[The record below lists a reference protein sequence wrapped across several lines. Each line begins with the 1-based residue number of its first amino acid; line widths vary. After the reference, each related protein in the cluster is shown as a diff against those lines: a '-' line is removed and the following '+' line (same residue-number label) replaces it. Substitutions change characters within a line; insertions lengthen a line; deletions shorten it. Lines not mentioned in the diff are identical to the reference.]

1 MWASRLNAYFPT
13 PVSAPKSHPILP
25 SLNQPRNKR
34 GWNAQL
40 LLPVLVLLVA
50 VVLAAGLI
58 ATGKPVQPSEPEPR
72 AVAIKIIEAQPQT
85 VQLLVTSQGTIE
97 PRTQSDLIPQVSG
110 TVVSMSPALVAGG
123 EFKKNEPLLSIDTA
137 DYETALARSK
147 AALARAESQQK
158 RAKREYQRLQKISTQ
173 KLASEAQLENA
184 ESDYAVALAN
194 LEEARANRQQAQR
207 DLERTTIRA
216 PYDGRVLSEAVDV
229 GQFVS
234 RGNTIATVYATD
246 YVEARLPIA
255 DSQLAFLNLRNR
267 QNNDDTPKVTLSS
280 RYAGKQLNWLGEV
293 ARTEAAIDIKSRMIY
308 VVVRVTPEANDGR
321 VPLVGQFVKA
331 EIQGKSVTGVY
342 RLPRAALRDNT
353 KVLIVADDNTLESRD
368 VNIVRFQKDEV
379 LVNSGV
385 QAGDRVS
392 VSRRQTLATGTRVAP
407 TKTDDPS

>member
-25 SLNQPRNKR
+25 SLNQPSNKR

-40 LLPVLVLLVA
+40 LLPALVLLVA
-50 VVLAAGLI
+50 VLLAAGLI
-58 ATGKPVQPSEPEPR
+58 VTGKPVQPSEPEPQ
-72 AVAIKIIEAQPQT
+72 AVAIKTVEAQPQT

-97 PRTQSDLIPQVSG
+97 PRTQSDLIPEVSG
-110 TVVSMSPALVAGG
+110 TVVSMSLALVAGG

-158 RAKREYQRLQKISTQ
+158 RAKREYQRLRKISTQ

-207 DLERTTIRA
+207 NLGRTTIRA

-234 RGNTIATVYATD
+234 RGKTIATVYATD

-267 QNNDDTPKVTLSS
+267 QDDDKPIVTLSS

-293 ARTEAAIDIKSRMIY
+293 TRTEAAIDVKSRMLY
-308 VVVRVTPEANDGR
+308 AVVRVTPEHNDGR

-342 RLPRAALRDNT
+342 RLPRAALRDNA

-368 VNIVRFQKDEV
+368 VNIVRFQRDEV
-379 LVNSGV
+379 LVDSGLR
-385 QAGDRVS
+385 AGDQVS
-392 VSRRQTLATGTRVAP
+392 VSRRQTLAAGTRVTP
-407 TKTDDPS
+407 IETDDPS